1 MKDMKELI
9 FKTLKYFLF
18 FFLVIEVIPYISKQE
33 GSLKEI
39 MLQTICLFL
48 ISAAIAIYSNKKK

>member
-1 MKDMKELI
+1 MKELI

-39 MLQTICLFL
+39 MLQTICLFF